1 MSRHNHIQVSCQ
13 LTAADVESPSS
24 LECVL
29 SLGAPLLWPSHAI
42 LLDAKRRLT
51 YLYGRTKETQTTEHI
66 LK

>member
-1 MSRHNHIQVSCQ
+1 MTS
-13 LTAADVESPSS
+13 ADVESPSS